1 MGSTSQQVG
10 AVVDGGQIRFL
21 TRLRHLSSAT
31 ERADH
36 CLDRDAYLVARR
48 LFAACLAEREGLEA
62 LVRLAPEYGRSEFL
76 LCVDGVGRPAPLP
89 GDVLD
94 DYREVSSQHAGFT
107 EWFQEA
113 AIAADGSTVLLVA
126 RWLCHL
132 AGFRHRTIHLFID
145 HPTASGCTLVQ
156 VRGVSKAH
164 FPGCFDVPAA
174 GHVAG
179 LQAVED
185 ALFEEL
191 TEELGLAREDLGHI
205 WCLGTYTAI
214 ESLDEIGFRDV
225 EYRTV
230 FQSRLQNEGILKV
243 RFVDREVAALAIF
256 RCAEVAPMID
266 AFPGRVASGL
276 AKSWPMYLAHVNGR
290 P

>member
-1 MGSTSQQVG
+1 MDG
-10 AVVDGGQIRFL
+10 AQIRFL
-21 TRLRHLSSAT
+21 TCLRHLSSAT
-31 ERADH
+31 KRAGY
-36 CLDRDAYLVARR
+36 CLDRDAYLASRR
-48 LFAACLAEREGLEA
+48 LFTACLAERQVLEELA
-62 LVRLAPEYGRSEFL
+62 RLAPEYGRGEFL
-76 LCVDGVGRPAPLP
+76 LCVDGAGRPAPLP

-94 DYREVSSQHAGFT
+94 DYRETSSRHASFK
-107 EWFQEA
+107 EWFKEA
-113 AIAADGSTVLLVA
+113 TAPGSGLSVLLVA

-132 AGFRHRTIHLFID
+132 AGFRHRTVHLFID
-145 HPTASGCTLVQ
+145 HPTAGGYTLVQ

-179 LQAVED
+179 LQSIED

-205 WCLGTYTAI
+205 RCLGTYAAI
-214 ESLDEIGFRDV
+214 ESRDEIGFRDV
-225 EYRTV
+225 EYRMV
-230 FQSRLQNEGILKV
+230 FQSRLQDGGIWRV
-243 RFVDREVAALAIF
+243 RFVDREVAALAVF

-276 AKSWPMYLAHVNGR
+276 AKSWPMYLAHVNGC